1 MARVLPGACQGDSVR
16 YISVAGAK
24 NLDPAAGE
32 ASDTARRLAPT
43 AYRNSTGNP
52 NDRGDGLVPL
62 SGALL
67 SGSWPLVLEV
77 VAHGGAFGPRWY
89 GSPEAVE
96 QWWTLQSTPP
106 H

>member
-1 MARVLPGACQGDSVR
+1 VR
-16 YISVAGAK
+16 YISVAGAI

-52 NDRGDGLVPL
+52 TDRGDGLVPL
-62 SGALL
+62 SGAVL
-67 SGSWPLVLEV
+67 SGSWPLVLEG
-77 VAHGGAFGPRWY
+77 VAHAGVFGPRWY
-89 GSPEAVE
+89 GSPEVVE